1 MILFILDIEKQ
12 QKQLEKTAFFYLL
25 VSLFCALFGG
35 VYEYFSHEVYSN
47 CMIYAFFIPL
57 AGGTLPFL
65 GMSLLHCP
73 RVPGKLP
80 RNLYHSG
87 IAALTVGC
95 LFQGVLDIYGTTNS
109 LIRIYWIAGF
119 GMAGLGLLLYF
130 IGLFL
135 SYPSLFPDDK
145 SH

>member
-57 AGGTLPFL
+57 AGE
-65 GMSLLHCP
+65 CP
-73 RVPGKLP
+73 CFTAP
-80 RNLYHSG
+80 
-87 IAALTVGC
+87 A
-95 LFQGVLDIYGTTNS
+95 
-109 LIRIYWIAGF
+109 
-119 GMAGLGLLLYF
+119 
-130 IGLFL
+130 
-135 SYPSLFPDDK
+135 FPENFRAT
-145 SH
+145 SIILESPL